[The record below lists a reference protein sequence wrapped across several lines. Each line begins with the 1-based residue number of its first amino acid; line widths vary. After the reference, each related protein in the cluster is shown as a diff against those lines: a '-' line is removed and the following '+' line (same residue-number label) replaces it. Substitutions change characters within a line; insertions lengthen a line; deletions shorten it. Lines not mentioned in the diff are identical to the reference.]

1 MELELGFK
9 LTRTRDD
16 EQTSMADF
24 RITTDSSGPIFVS
37 EETDSKFILTGYLK
51 GFRRENIDIMI
62 NEAGDKIAISGKK
75 PVQEMVL
82 MGWIVQ
88 KKEVEIRAFRKVF
101 QIPNGV
107 ILDKVKAKFNEET
120 SNLTIFMPK
129 SVKGHS
135 GIVIEEVNEE
145 EVDRGMPEAIDKI
158 EDPEMKP
165 VAADEVPEKG
175 TNKAAPKEEIIEKIE
190 EKQDPGQAE
199 EPENDQRTFE
209 TTESAAE
216 EIPENGKTEGAEEK
230 FDGGESRPLE
240 NGAEAETERVEQ
252 TIREES
258 KGPEVKSKEENERV
272 AEESPGRTETV
283 SSKPDGEAEISKITE
298 PLQTEETWKER
309 LPEEKAPE
317 PGFEAHVPG
326 PEMAKTI
333 ESGDDQ
339 SSLATQVE
347 EKHTASKDH
356 HRMESEKPEDLQ
368 KQEPCQEVE
377 ELTKPEEPCQ
387 VPEPEETPNP
397 NEIEEKPD
405 EQESKELEKQKGINE
420 DAAAAQIKK
429 HVSKKNKVCPPL
441 VVAGSALLVSLIV
454 LVFQLIRAKKR

>member
-1 MELELGFK
+1 
-9 LTRTRDD
+9 
-16 EQTSMADF
+16 
-24 RITTDSSGPIFVS
+24 
-37 EETDSKFILTGYLK
+37 
-51 GFRRENIDIMI
+51 MI

-135 GIVIEEVNEE
+135 GVVIEEVKEE

-199 EPENDQRTFE
+199 EPANDQRTFE

-230 FDGGESRPLE
+230 FDGRESRPLE

-298 PLQTEETWKER
+298 PLQTEETWKDR

-356 HRMESEKPEDLQ
+356 HRKR
-368 KQEPCQEVE
+368 KARRF
-377 ELTKPEEPCQ
+377 TK
-387 VPEPEETPNP
+387 
-397 NEIEEKPD
+397 
-405 EQESKELEKQKGINE
+405 
-420 DAAAAQIKK
+420 
-429 HVSKKNKVCPPL
+429 
-441 VVAGSALLVSLIV
+441 AGALS
-454 LVFQLIRAKKR
+454 RS